1 MNKKKYKSTSVVSS
15 YIYMRLQNPEVMI
28 LVKHRECIV
37 DKHILDIGCGSG
49 RTTAILKNLSR
60 GYSLDM
66 IESCWKQFDNVHF
79 IHGDVRSMNEF
90 EDGEFDFVM
99 FSFNGLDSINH
110 DDRLK
115 RAAGD
120 THGT

>member
-1 MNKKKYKSTSVVSS
+1 
-15 YIYMRLQNPEVMI
+15 
-28 LVKHRECIV
+28 
-37 DKHILDIGCGSG
+37 
-49 RTTAILKNLSR
+49 
-60 GYSLDM
+60 
-66 IESCWKQFDNVHF
+66 
-79 IHGDVRSMNEF
+79 MNEF